1 MGIMYY
7 IYIWKYDND
16 TTKHGWVF
24 PPPSPKTTVIYSA
37 SIHMLCTCWCA
48 CVHVCVSVHVCVGLS
63 GAHTQI
69 ENMFGSPFG
78 MFSLSFPHLMLLI
91 CMQQVC
97 RWRHLDANTHAHTHK
112 SIHGH
117 IRTGHTQIHTCKAH
131 AHTHTPKQAHA
142 HSHSHG
148 ECPVLIRIW
157 RNFENHCK
165 YFGDYCI

>member
-1 MGIMYY
+1 M
-7 IYIWKYDND
+7 DESAP
-16 TTKHGWVF
+16 H
-24 PPPSPKTTVIYSA
+24 PPQKQPSSIQQAYTCCVRVSA
-37 SIHMLCTCWCA
+37 PACKCA
-48 CVHVCVSVHVCVGLS
+48 YVCLCVGLS

-97 RWRHLDANTHAHTHK
+97 RWRHLDANTHTHTHG

-117 IRTGHTQIHTCKAH
+117 IRTGHTQIHTCKE
-131 AHTHTPKQAHA
+131 HTHAPKQAHA

-157 RNFENHCK
+157 RNFENSHK
-165 YFGDYCI
+165 YFGEYCILNSV

>member
-1 MGIMYY
+1 MDESYP
-7 IYIWKYDND
+7 
-16 TTKHGWVF
+16 H
-24 PPPSPKTTVIYSA
+24 PPQRQPSSTQQAY
-37 SIHMLCTCWCA
+37 TCCVRVGAPA
-48 CVHVCVSVHVCVGLS
+48 CMCVCVCMCVCLCIGLS

-97 RWRHLDANTHAHTHK
+97 RWRHLDANTHTYTHK

-131 AHTHTPKQAHA
+131 THTHTEASTCTLTLA
-142 HSHSHG
+142 
-148 ECPVLIRIW
+148 W
-157 RNFENHCK
+157 RVSCFNTHLAKF
-165 YFGDYCI
+165 